1 MKDITKGFIAGV
13 FATGLSVGPLL
24 YWIFTVRAQFLCPND
39 ECLIRRQKPQRDF
52 KGEMLIPSTDVKRKP
67 KISPE
72 IA

>member
-1 MKDITKGFIAGV
+1 M
-13 FATGLSVGPLL
+13 GPLL
-24 YWIFTVRAQFLCPND
+24 YWIFTVRAQFPCPND
-39 ECLIRRQKPQRDF
+39 ECLIRRQKPQKDF